1 MSTLTVTSNARPVVS
16 EAAAVSVA
24 QALSRL
30 AGAALILRNALAAQG
45 ARVQASREVLAR
57 RRAAQ
62 QVYAMARR
70 YDRSQPGFASDL
82 RAAACRA
89 MDDEQG

>member
-45 ARVQASREVLAR
+45 ARVHATREVLAR
-57 RRAAQ
+57 RRAA
-62 QVYAMARR
+62 RR
-70 YDRSQPGFASDL
+70 SEAKPGWLRS
-82 RAAACRA
+82 
-89 MDDEQG
+89 